1 MTMTTYTG
9 AEKAA
14 KARETLGGALAALQ
28 SDPEIPPDVL
38 SVTANIASAVGA
50 LFEAERASSE
60 IDGKGCAKHALS
72 SLSQTLALLQD
83 VKSQHHGIA
92 IATESIAGAM
102 TLLFPLTTAPTRYPG
117 AISSPAESK
126 APSAKPPE
134 TNLSSPP
141 AGSKAPSAKPPE
153 TNLSSPP
160 AGSKAPSAKPPET
173 NLSSPPAGSKA
184 PSGKPPETNL
194 SSPPAGSKSSGKP
207 ASVSPLTAG
216 SRTNIEANI
225 GAATETNFFV
235 GFSGEIAE
243 GGVFIATYMTLEKG
257 TPLEMLLTLPGGF
270 EMRLLGNVR
279 FVRDPMDFST
289 SAEPGMG
296 VTFESVTDEQR
307 KLMLR
312 FIAKRPPIFY
322 DD

>member
-1 MTMTTYTG
+1 MTTYTG

-117 AISSPAESK
+117 AISSPAE
-126 APSAKPPE
+126 
-134 TNLSSPP
+134 
-141 AGSKAPSAKPPE
+141 
-153 TNLSSPP
+153 
-160 AGSKAPSAKPPET
+160 SKAPSAKPPET